1 MKELAEKITAKMA
14 ELTTNLN
21 ANVEQGNIAAGRR
34 ARRATLELEKLF
46 KQYRKASIEAVKPST
61 AAEE

>member
-61 AAEE
+61 GATE

>member
-1 MKELAEKITAKMA
+1 MKELAEKITEKLA

-46 KQYRKASIEAVKPST
+46 KQYRKASIEAAKPST